1 MSTATMVIRVK
12 QFLIKERFGE
22 MINLALY
29 IGWAIALLADGRMLD
44 MHAFRGFAAPAWTY
58 GLLFVGLVILTS
70 IGLFQICWCRK
81 LASIS
86 MMAGSA
92 VWLLV
97 AVQYWY
103 SYPPFQPEMQVCPI
117 LAIMDYFL
125 ALEFEKESERWGDD
139 V

>member
-1 MSTATMVIRVK
+1 MSTATILSRTK
-12 QFLIKERFGE
+12 EFLIKERFGE

-29 IGWAIALLADGRMLD
+29 IGWAVALLADGRMLD
-44 MHAFRGFAAPAWTY
+44 MHAFRGFTAPAWTY
-58 GLLFVGLVILTS
+58 GLLFVALGILTS
-70 IGLFQICWCRK
+70 IGMFNICACRK

-92 VWLLV
+92 VWLLI

-103 SYPPFQPEMQVCPI
+103 SYPPFQPEMLVCPI